1 MSLQTQ
7 IHSLVI
13 RVADEFKTVY
23 AKIGNLS
30 SLSTTDKSTLVA
42 AINELK
48 AAIAAVAVIDDLAPG
63 STTTTFSASKIVTL
77 LDDLRAQI
85 LGGADAA
92 YDTLLELQQAL
103 RVHALERADPLVG
116 RQRDVGGVLR
126 HERERDADPQAD
138 EDAHQLH
145 HVRVRHGVQPAEERV
160 EHGDARRQH
169 HRQV

>member
-13 RVADEFKTVY
+13 RVADEFKAVY

-48 AAIAAVAVIDDLAPG
+48 AAIATVAVIDDLTPG

-77 LDDLRAQI
+77 LDALRAQI

-103 RVHALERADPLVG
+103 QNDQTGIA
-116 RQRDVGGVLR
+116 VLTAAI
-126 HERERDADPQAD
+126 DK
-138 EDAHQLH
+138 
-145 HVRVRHGVQPAEERV
+145 RVRFDAVQTLTAPEQLQTRTNIGAV
-160 EHGDARRQH
+160 ASIDIGDTTTDFVAIFEAQLIA
-169 HRQV
+169 

>member
-23 AKIGNLS
+23 SKIGNLS

-48 AAIAAVAVIDDLAPG
+48 AAIATVAVIDDLTPG

-77 LDDLRAQI
+77 LDALRTQI
-85 LGGADAA
+85 LGGVDAA

-103 RVHALERADPLVG
+103 QNDQTGIAALTAAIDK
-116 RQRDVGGVLR
+116 
-126 HERERDADPQAD
+126 
-138 EDAHQLH
+138 
-145 HVRVRHGVQPAEERV
+145 RVRFDAVQTLTAPEQLQTRTNIGAV
-160 EHGDARRQH
+160 ASIDIGDTTTDFVAIFEAQLIA
-169 HRQV
+169 

>member
-13 RVADEFKTVY
+13 RVADEFKAVY
-23 AKIGNLS
+23 SKIGNLS

-48 AAIAAVAVIDDLAPG
+48 AAIATVAVIDDLTPG

-77 LDDLRAQI
+77 LDALRTQI

-103 RVHALERADPLVG
+103 QNDQTGIAALTAAIDK
-116 RQRDVGGVLR
+116 
-126 HERERDADPQAD
+126 
-138 EDAHQLH
+138 
-145 HVRVRHGVQPAEERV
+145 RVRFDAVQTLTAPEQLQTRTNIGAV
-160 EHGDARRQH
+160 ASIDSGDTTTDFVAIFEAQLIA
-169 HRQV
+169 

>member
-63 STTTTFSASKIVTL
+63 STGSIPGTGI
-77 LDDLRAQI
+77 
-85 LGGADAA
+85 
-92 YDTLLELQQAL
+92 
-103 RVHALERADPLVG
+103 
-116 RQRDVGGVLR
+116 
-126 HERERDADPQAD
+126 
-138 EDAHQLH
+138 
-145 HVRVRHGVQPAEERV
+145 
-160 EHGDARRQH
+160 
-169 HRQV
+169 

>member
-13 RVADEFKTVY
+13 RVADEFKAVY

-48 AAIAAVAVIDDLAPG
+48 AAIATVAVIDDLTPG

-77 LDDLRAQI
+77 LDALRAQI

-103 RVHALERADPLVG
+103 QNDQTGIAALTAAIDK
-116 RQRDVGGVLR
+116 
-126 HERERDADPQAD
+126 
-138 EDAHQLH
+138 
-145 HVRVRHGVQPAEERV
+145 RVRFDAVQTLTAPEQLQTRTNIGAV
-160 EHGDARRQH
+160 ASIDIGDTTTDFVAIFEAQLIA
-169 HRQV
+169 

>member
-13 RVADEFKTVY
+13 RVADEFKAVY
-23 AKIGNLS
+23 SKIGNLS

-48 AAIAAVAVIDDLAPG
+48 AAIATVAVIDDLTPG

-77 LDDLRAQI
+77 LDALRAQI
-85 LGGADAA
+85 LGGADGA

-103 RVHALERADPLVG
+103 QNDQTGIAGLTAAIDK
-116 RQRDVGGVLR
+116 
-126 HERERDADPQAD
+126 
-138 EDAHQLH
+138 
-145 HVRVRHGVQPAEERV
+145 RVRFDAVQTLTAPEQLQTRTNIGAV
-160 EHGDARRQH
+160 ASIDIGDTTTDFVAIFEAQLIA
-169 HRQV
+169 